1 MQTDPAEQTIDM
13 PQRLVQ
19 EPVLLSL
26 RLFGLMRLIR
36 ESGLPRY
43 EREIGYKEIHRHL
56 IMMIG
61 IGGGLSSQE
70 IVAITGHEKA
80 QVSRAI
86 KPLEQQG
93 LIERERLRAKLML
106 LPPGQTIFEQITAIS
121 RERDSILIAGIA
133 AYDLKRFSQLA
144 EQLKVQAAEIYAD
157 ERRQSAEAG
166 AISPCSPSANA
177 PAWPGGSAPQP
188 PPNLITPRLH
198 GLVAYIKRAA
208 MLGCQRTH
216 GLSHFQWHVL
226 ALIGA
231 QKAMPLAQ
239 LILAIGR
246 DKSQVGRTV
255 QHLEEI
261 GLLERF
267 RPTRRRDILLQL
279 SDRGAV
285 VFAAMYEMAAQREEL
300 LWEGHDQVDR
310 VFFASIVDRL
320 KENARAMAAAEK
332 VSAG

>member
-1 MQTDPAEQTIDM
+1 MQTDLAEKTSDSPRRDVEQ
-13 PQRLVQ
+13 PS
-19 EPVLLSL
+19 LLSL

-61 IGGGLSSQE
+61 ISGGLSSQE

-86 KPLEQQG
+86 KPLEQEG
-93 LIERERLRAKLML
+93 LIERERLRAKLTL
-106 LPPGQTIFEQITAIS
+106 LPPGRRIFERINAIS
-121 RERDSILIAGIA
+121 KERDGVLIADVA
-133 AYDLKRFSQLA
+133 SDELKRFSQLA
-144 EQLKVQAAEIYAD
+144 EQLKLQAAEIYAE
-157 ERRQSAEAG
+157 ERRLSMEAG
-166 AISPCSPSANA
+166 AISPCSPSAAA
-177 PAWPGGSAPQP
+177 PAWPGGHAPQP
-188 PPNLITPRLH
+188 PPNLITPRLL

-216 GLSHFQWHVL
+216 GLSQFQWHVL

-231 QKAMPLAQ
+231 HKGLPLAQ

-255 QHLEEI
+255 LHLEEI
-261 GLLERF
+261 GLIERF
-267 RPTRRRDILLQL
+267 RPTRRRDIMLQL
-279 SDRGAV
+279 SERGGV
-285 VFAAMYEMAAQREEL
+285 VFAAMYEMAARREEL
-300 LWEGHDQVDR
+300 LWKGHDPADR
-310 VFFASIVDRL
+310 AFFASIVDRL
-320 KENARAMAAAEK
+320 VDSARVMAVAEK
-332 VSAG
+332 ASAG

>member
-1 MQTDPAEQTIDM
+1 MQTDATETTIDVE
-13 PQRLVQ
+13 RREVE
-19 EPVLLSL
+19 EPSLLSL

-61 IGGGLSSQE
+61 ISDGLSSQE

-106 LPPGQTIFEQITAIS
+106 LPPGREIFERITTIS
-121 RERDSILIAGIA
+121 KERDAVLIAGIA
-133 AYDLKRFSQLA
+133 SEALQRFNQLT
-144 EQLKVQAAEIYAD
+144 EQLKLKAADIYAE
-157 ERRQSAEAG
+157 ERRLSMEAG
-166 AISPCSPSANA
+166 AISPGSPSAAA
-177 PAWPGGSAPQP
+177 PVWPGGSAPQP
-188 PPNLITPRLH
+188 PPHLITPRLL
-198 GLVAYIKRAA
+198 GLVTYIKRAA

-226 ALIGA
+226 ALIGGH
-231 QKAMPLAQ
+231 KGMPLAQ
-239 LILAIGR
+239 LITAIGR

-255 QHLEEI
+255 LHLEEL
-261 GLLERF
+261 GLIERS
-267 RPTRRRDILLQL
+267 RPTRRRDIMLQL
-279 SDRGAV
+279 SERGAV

-300 LWEGHDQVDR
+300 LWAGHDPDDR
-310 VFFASIVDRL
+310 GFFASIVDRL
-320 KENARAMAAAEK
+320 KENAGAMAAAEK
-332 VSAG
+332 ASAG

>member
-1 MQTDPAEQTIDM
+1 MQTDLADRTSDIQGRE
-13 PQRLVQ
+13 VA

-43 EREIGYKEIHRHL
+43 ERAIGYKEIHRHL

-61 IGGGLSSQE
+61 LGGGLSSQE

-93 LIERERLRAKLML
+93 LIERERLRAKLTL
-106 LPPGQTIFEQITAIS
+106 LPPGRDIFERITAIS
-121 RERDSILIAGIA
+121 RERDAVLIAGISPD
-133 AYDLKRFSQLA
+133 DLERFSQLA

-157 ERRQSAEAG
+157 ERRQSVEAG
-166 AISPCSPSANA
+166 VIGAGSPSAGG
-177 PAWPGGSAPQP
+177 PAWPGGGATQP
-188 PPNLITPRLH
+188 PPNLITPRLL

-231 QKAMPLAQ
+231 QNGMPLAQ

-255 QHLEEI
+255 LHLEEI

-267 RPTRRRDILLQL
+267 RPTRRRDIMLRL
-279 SDRGAV
+279 SARGQV
-285 VFAAMYEMAAQREEL
+285 VFAAMYEMAARREEL
-300 LWEGHDQVDR
+300 LWEGHDPADR
-310 VFFASIVDRL
+310 AFFASIVDRL
-320 KENARAMAAAEK
+320 KDNAQEMAVAEK
-332 VSAG
+332 ASAA

>member
-1 MQTDPAEQTIDM
+1 MQTDLADKTIEVE
-13 PQRLVQ
+13 RREVE
-19 EPVLLSL
+19 EPSLLSL
-26 RLFGLMRLIR
+26 RLFGLMRVIR
-36 ESGLPRY
+36 ESGVPRY

-61 IGGGLSSQE
+61 LGGGLSSQE

-93 LIERERLRAKLML
+93 LIARERLRAKLML
-106 LPPGQTIFEQITAIS
+106 LAPGRKIFERITAIS
-121 RERDSILIAGIA
+121 KVRDGLLIAGIA
-133 AYDLKRFSQLA
+133 SDDLQRFSQLA
-144 EQLKVQAAEIYAD
+144 EQLKLQAADIYAE
-157 ERRQSAEAG
+157 ERRLSVEAG
-166 AISPCSPSANA
+166 AISPGSPSATA
-177 PAWPGGSAPQP
+177 PAWPGGSEPQP
-188 PPNLITPRLH
+188 PPNLITPRLL

-216 GLSHFQWHVL
+216 GLSNFQWHVL

-231 QKAMPLAQ
+231 HKGMPLAQ

-255 QHLEEI
+255 LHLEEL
-261 GLLERF
+261 GLIERS
-267 RPTRRRDILLQL
+267 RPTRRREIMLQL
-279 SDRGAV
+279 SERGGV
-285 VFAAMYEMAAQREEL
+285 VFAAMYEMAAKREEL
-300 LWEGHDQVDR
+300 LWAGHHPADR
-310 VFFASIVDRL
+310 AFFASIVDRL

-332 VSAG
+332 G

>member
-1 MQTDPAEQTIDM
+1 MQTNLADKMSAMQAREGEQPT
-13 PQRLVQ
+13 
-19 EPVLLSL
+19 LLSL
-26 RLFGLMRLIR
+26 RLFALMRLIR

-61 IGGGLSSQE
+61 LGGGLSSQE

-106 LPPGQTIFEQITAIS
+106 LPPGRKIFERISAIS
-121 RERDSILIAGIA
+121 KERDSVLIAGIA
-133 AYDLKRFSQLA
+133 PDALERFNQLT
-144 EQLKVQAAEIYAD
+144 EQLKLQAAEIYAE
-157 ERRQSAEAG
+157 ERRLSMEAG
-166 AISPCSPSANA
+166 AISPGSPSGAA

-188 PPNLITPRLH
+188 PPTLITPRLL

-216 GLSHFQWHVL
+216 GLPHFQWHVL
-226 ALIGA
+226 ALVGA
-231 QKAMPLAQ
+231 HKEMPLAQ
-239 LILAIGR
+239 LIHAIGR

-255 QHLEEI
+255 LHLEDI
-261 GLLERF
+261 GLIERS
-267 RPTRRRDILLQL
+267 RPTRRRDIMLQL
-279 SDRGAV
+279 SERGGV
-285 VFAAMYEMAAQREEL
+285 VFSAMYDMAARREEL
-300 LWEGHDQVDR
+300 LWAGHDPADR
-310 VFFASIVDRL
+310 AFFASIVDRL
-320 KENARAMAAAEK
+320 KENASAMAAAEK
-332 VSAG
+332 A

>member
-1 MQTDPAEQTIDM
+1 MQTGLAEKM
-13 PQRLVQ
+13 SNLQRRDVQ
-19 EPVLLSL
+19 QPSLLSL

-61 IGGGLSSQE
+61 MSGGLSSQE

-86 KPLEQQG
+86 KPLEQEG
-93 LIERERLRAKLML
+93 LIERERLRAKLTL
-106 LPPGQTIFEQITAIS
+106 LPPGRRIFERITAIS
-121 RERDSILIAGIA
+121 KKRDAVLITGVNAG
-133 AYDLKRFSQLA
+133 DLQRFSQLA
-144 EQLKVQAAEIYAD
+144 EELKLQAAEIYAD
-157 ERRQSAEAG
+157 ERRLSMEAG
-166 AISPCSPSANA
+166 AISPCSPSAAA
-177 PAWPGGSAPQP
+177 PAWPGGHAPQP
-188 PPNLITPRLH
+188 PPNLITPRLL

-216 GLSHFQWHVL
+216 GLSQFQWHVL

-231 QKAMPLAQ
+231 DKALPLAQ

-255 QHLEEI
+255 LHLEEI
-261 GLLERF
+261 GLIERF
-267 RPTRRRDILLQL
+267 RPTRRRDIMLQL
-279 SDRGAV
+279 SDRGDV
-285 VFAAMYEMAAQREEL
+285 VFAAMYEMAARREEL
-300 LWEGHDQVDR
+300 LWKQHDPADR
-310 VFFASIVDRL
+310 AFFASIVDRL
-320 KENARAMAAAEK
+320 MDNARGMAAAEK
-332 VSAG
+332 GAVG